1 MQEQGTGIS
10 ACHLRNGTYG
20 VWMRGALLR
29 SGKSGSFT
37 ALGETGQPVYRA
49 ALQLREAIRR
59 KNPEMVD
66 HLAIPQSDEL
76 GNQIDWYSSLDG
88 DVIPWSSATEEE
100 RAPARRQLEALKTA
114 LEELSQRFLGTD
126 SDEPQQGDK
135 AVFGKLLKRVIHF
148 PDENFVYLVQ
158 GKPVL
163 TFWGFEHAGADRNR
177 DPLHCLYQVPP
188 VFTLPPETPAPVAA
202 PLAPVVPVVTRPWW
216 RRWWWWL
223 LLLPFL
229 LLLLWLLLGL
239 RGCVPIPLVAVNLLP
254 EGVVPVERQV
264 EPLPV
269 GTATTL
275 NGIPVTGT
283 GANVD
288 TGAAV
293 TGTPGA
299 EAPALEG
306 NEAAAEN
313 AGVSQDPAA
322 ETPAKAPENQTAPPA
337 TPTADADK
345 AASAKAGPALSI
357 PPNAADGAA
366 DFLDGQ
372 YRAGA
377 GIQDRRTGK
386 PLRLEYQFKDGKG
399 EVTVHQADGSK
410 CSGPVVAAMKGGSL
424 AIDSQG
430 QAVCGDGSTY
440 DMPKVNCRKGATTV
454 ADCTGGYGKDQFP
467 MSMRQMGE

>member
-1 MQEQGTGIS
+1 
-10 ACHLRNGTYG
+10 
-20 VWMRGALLR
+20 MRGALLR

-59 KNPEMVD
+59 KNPDLVD

-76 GNQIDWYSSLDG
+76 GNQIDWYSALDG

-126 SDEPQQGDK
+126 SGEQQQGDK
-135 AVFGKLLKRVIHF
+135 AVFGKLLKRVIHI

-163 TFWGFEHAGADRNR
+163 TFWGFEHAGSDLNR

-188 VFTLPPETPAPVAA
+188 LPPVVEAPVV
-202 PLAPVVPVVTRPWW
+202 APVVPVVARPWW
-216 RRWWWWL
+216 RRWWWL
-223 LLLPFL
+223 LLLPLL

-239 RGCVPIPLVAVNLLP
+239 RGCVPIPLVAVDLLP
-254 EGVVPVERQV
+254 KGIVPVEKQLE
-264 EPLPV
+264 EPQLPGNV
-269 GTATTL
+269 TTL
-275 NGIPVTGT
+275 NGVPVTGT
-283 GANVD
+283 VIGST
-288 TGAAV
+288 TGTGTAV
-293 TGTPGA
+293 TGTQGM
-299 EAPALEG
+299 EAPAVEG
-306 NEAAAEN
+306 NEADAAPADLAN
-313 AGVSQDPAA
+313 DLAKDAAKDPAA
-322 ETPAKAPENQTAPPA
+322 ENKTVPPENKTAPPDVTSPEA
-337 TPTADADK
+337 EKSTA
-345 AASAKAGPALSI
+345 AKPGPPLSI
-357 PPNAADGAA
+357 PPDAADGAA
-366 DFLDGQ
+366 KFLDGQ
-372 YRAGA
+372 YNAGA

-386 PLRLEYQFKDGKG
+386 PLRLEYQLKDGKG
-399 EVTVHQADGSK
+399 QVTVHQADGSK
-410 CSGPVVAAMKGGSL
+410 CSGPVSATMKGGSL

-467 MSMRQMGE
+467 MSMRQVAE

>member
-1 MQEQGTGIS
+1 
-10 ACHLRNGTYG
+10 
-20 VWMRGALLR
+20 MRGALLR

-76 GNQIDWYSSLDG
+76 GNQIDWYSGLDG

-100 RAPARRQLEALKTA
+100 RAPARRQLESLKTA

-126 SDEPQQGDK
+126 SGEQQQGDK

-163 TFWGFEHAGADRNR
+163 TFWGFEHAGTGNR

-188 VFTLPPETPAPVAA
+188 AFTLPPVVEAAPVV
-202 PLAPVVPVVTRPWW
+202 APVVPVVARPWW
-216 RRWWWWL
+216 RRWWWL

-239 RGCVPIPLVAVNLLP
+239 RGCVPIPLVAVDLLP
-254 EGVVPVERQV
+254 EGIVPVEKQLE
-264 EPLPV
+264 EPHLT
-269 GTATTL
+269 GNATTL
-275 NGIPVTGT
+275 NGVPVTGT
-283 GANVD
+283 VVGST
-288 TGAAV
+288 TGTGTAV
-293 TGTPGA
+293 TGTHDV
-299 EAPALEG
+299 EAPAVEG
-306 NEAAAEN
+306 KEADAAPADLAKDPAKDAAN
-313 AGVSQDPAA
+313 DPTQDAAKDPAA
-322 ETPAKAPENQTAPPA
+322 EAPPAPPENKTAPPDITSPEA
-337 TPTADADK
+337 EK
-345 AASAKAGPALSI
+345 SAAAKPGPPLSI
-357 PPNAADGAA
+357 PPDAADGAA
-366 DFLDGQ
+366 KFLDGQ
-372 YRAGA
+372 FRAGA
-377 GIQDRRTGK
+377 GIQDSRTGK
-386 PLRLEYQFKDGKG
+386 PLRLEYQLKDGKG
-399 EVTVHQADGSK
+399 EVTVHQADGTK
-410 CSGPVVAAMKGGSL
+410 CTGPVSATMKGGSL

-454 ADCTGGYGKDQFP
+454 ADCTGGYGKEQFP
-467 MSMRQMGE
+467 MSMRHVAE

>member
-1 MQEQGTGIS
+1 
-10 ACHLRNGTYG
+10 
-20 VWMRGALLR
+20 MRGALLR

-76 GNQIDWYSSLDG
+76 GNQIDWYSGLDG

-114 LEELSQRFLGTD
+114 LDELSQRFLGTD
-126 SDEPQQGDK
+126 SGEQQQGDK

-163 TFWGFEHAGADRNR
+163 TFWGFEHAGTGNR

-188 VFTLPPETPAPVAA
+188 AFTLPPVVEAA
-202 PLAPVVPVVTRPWW
+202 SVVAPVVPVVARPWW
-216 RRWWWWL
+216 RRWWWL

-239 RGCVPIPLVAVNLLP
+239 RGCVPIPLVAVDLLP
-254 EGVVPVERQV
+254 EGIVPVEKQLE
-264 EPLPV
+264 EPQLT
-269 GTATTL
+269 GNATTL
-275 NGIPVTGT
+275 NGVPVTGT
-283 GANVD
+283 VVGST
-288 TGAAV
+288 TGIGTGTAV
-293 TGTPGA
+293 TGTQGV
-299 EAPALEG
+299 EAPAVEG
-306 NEAAAEN
+306 NEADAAP
-313 AGVSQDPAA
+313 ADLAKDPAKDPAA
-322 ETPAKAPENQTAPPA
+322 ESPATPPENKTAPPDITSPEA
-337 TPTADADK
+337 EK
-345 AASAKAGPALSI
+345 SAAAKPGPPLSI
-357 PPNAADGAA
+357 PPDAADGAA
-366 DFLDGQ
+366 KFLDGQ
-372 YRAGA
+372 FRAGA

-386 PLRLEYQFKDGKG
+386 PLRLEYQLKDGKG
-399 EVTVHQADGSK
+399 EVTVHQADGTK
-410 CSGPVVAAMKGGSL
+410 CSGPVSATMKGGSL

-454 ADCTGGYGKDQFP
+454 ADCTGGYGKEQFP
-467 MSMRQMGE
+467 MSMRHVAE

>member
-1 MQEQGTGIS
+1 
-10 ACHLRNGTYG
+10 
-20 VWMRGALLR
+20 MRGALLR

-76 GNQIDWYSSLDG
+76 GNQIDWYSGLDG

-114 LEELSQRFLGTD
+114 LDELSQRFLATD
-126 SDEPQQGDK
+126 TDEQQQGDK

-163 TFWGFEHAGADRNR
+163 TFWGFEHAGADRLR
-177 DPLHCLYQVPP
+177 DPLHCLYSVAP
-188 VFTLPPETPAPVAA
+188 VFTLPLVVE
-202 PLAPVVPVVTRPWW
+202 APVVAPIVPVVVARPWW
-216 RRWWWWL
+216 RRWWWL

-254 EGVVPVERQV
+254 EGVVPVDNARE
-264 EPLPV
+264 EPQLTGNV
-269 GTATTL
+269 ATL
-275 NGIPVTGT
+275 NGVPVNGTVAGSVASSTT
-283 GANVD
+283 GADVAENQS
-288 TGAAV
+288 
-293 TGTPGA
+293 A
-299 EAPALEG
+299 EAPALD
-306 NEAAAEN
+306 NKDAEADAAP
-313 AGVSQDPAA
+313 ADITQDPAA
-322 ETPAKAPENQTAPPA
+322 EAPA
-337 TPTADADK
+337 TPPDNKTSPPAITPPEAEK
-345 AASAKAGPALSI
+345 SAAAKPGPALTI
-357 PPNAADGAA
+357 PPDAADGAA

-410 CSGPVVAAMKGGSL
+410 CSGPVTAAMKAGSL

-467 MSMRQMGE
+467 MSMRQAGE

>member
-1 MQEQGTGIS
+1 
-10 ACHLRNGTYG
+10 
-20 VWMRGALLR
+20 MRGALLR

-76 GNQIDWYSSLDG
+76 GNQIDWYSGLDG

-114 LEELSQRFLGTD
+114 LEELSQRFLGTE
-126 SDEPQQGDK
+126 SGEQQQGDK

-163 TFWGFEHAGADRNR
+163 TFWGFEHAGTGNR

-188 VFTLPPETPAPVAA
+188 AFTLPPVVEAAPVV
-202 PLAPVVPVVTRPWW
+202 APVVPVVARPWW
-216 RRWWWWL
+216 RRWWWL

-239 RGCVPIPLVAVNLLP
+239 RGCVPIPLVAVDLLP
-254 EGVVPVERQV
+254 EGIVPVEKQLE
-264 EPLPV
+264 EPQLT
-269 GTATTL
+269 GNATTL
-275 NGIPVTGT
+275 NGVPVTGT
-283 GANVD
+283 VVGAT
-288 TGAAV
+288 TGTGTGTAV
-293 TGTPGA
+293 TGPHGV
-299 EAPALEG
+299 EAPAVES
-306 NEAAAEN
+306 NEADAAP
-313 AGVSQDPAA
+313 ADLAKDSATDPATESPA
-322 ETPAKAPENQTAPPA
+322 TPPENKTAPPDITSPEA
-337 TPTADADK
+337 EK
-345 AASAKAGPALSI
+345 SAAAKPGPPLSI
-357 PPNAADGAA
+357 PPDAADGAA
-366 DFLDGQ
+366 KFLDGQ
-372 YRAGA
+372 FRAGA

-386 PLRLEYQFKDGKG
+386 PLRLEYQLKDGKG
-399 EVTVHQADGSK
+399 EVTVHQADGTK
-410 CSGPVVAAMKGGSL
+410 CTGPVSATMKGGSL

-430 QAVCGDGSTY
+430 QAVCADGSTY

>member
-1 MQEQGTGIS
+1 
-10 ACHLRNGTYG
+10 
-20 VWMRGALLR
+20 MRGALLR

-76 GNQIDWYSSLDG
+76 GNQIDWYSGLDG

-100 RAPARRQLEALKTA
+100 RAPARRQLEALKTS
-114 LEELSQRFLGTD
+114 LDELSQRFLGND
-126 SDEPQQGDK
+126 PAEQQQGDK

-163 TFWGFEHAGADRNR
+163 TFWGFEHAGTGNR

-188 VFTLPPETPAPVAA
+188 AFTLPPVVEAAPVVA
-202 PLAPVVPVVTRPWW
+202 PPVVPVIARPWW
-216 RRWWWWL
+216 RRWWWL
-223 LLLPFL
+223 LLLPLL

-254 EGVVPVERQV
+254 EGVVPVERQLE
-264 EPLPV
+264 EPQLT
-269 GTATTL
+269 GHATTL
-275 NGIPVTGT
+275 NGVPVTGT
-283 GANVD
+283 VVGST
-288 TGAAV
+288 TGTGTAV
-293 TGTPGA
+293 TGTQDV
-299 EAPALEG
+299 EAPAVEG
-306 NEAAAEN
+306 NEADAAP
-313 AGVSQDPAA
+313 AGVTQDPAKDPAADPTA
-322 ETPAKAPENQTAPPA
+322 ESPTAPPENK
-337 TPTADADK
+337 TAPPDITSPEAEK
-345 AASAKAGPALSI
+345 SAAAKPGPPLSI
-357 PPNAADGAA
+357 PPDAADGAA
-366 DFLDGQ
+366 KFLDGQ
-372 YRAGA
+372 FRAGA

-386 PLRLEYQFKDGKG
+386 PLRLEYQLKDGKG
-399 EVTVHQADGSK
+399 EVTVHQADGTK
-410 CSGPVVAAMKGGSL
+410 CTGPVSATMKGGSL

-454 ADCTGGYGKDQFP
+454 ADCTGGYGKEQFP
-467 MSMRQMGE
+467 MSMRHVAE

>member
-1 MQEQGTGIS
+1 
-10 ACHLRNGTYG
+10 
-20 VWMRGALLR
+20 MRGALLR

-76 GNQIDWYSSLDG
+76 GNQIDWYSGLDG

-114 LEELSQRFLGTD
+114 LDELSQRFLGTD
-126 SDEPQQGDK
+126 PAEQQQGDK

-163 TFWGFEHAGADRNR
+163 TFWGFEHSGTGNR

-188 VFTLPPETPAPVAA
+188 AFTLPPVVEAAPVV
-202 PLAPVVPVVTRPWW
+202 APVVPVVARPWW

-239 RGCVPIPLVAVNLLP
+239 RGCVPIPLVAVDLLP
-254 EGVVPVERQV
+254 EGIVPVEKQLE
-264 EPLPV
+264 EPQLTGNV
-269 GTATTL
+269 TTL
-275 NGIPVTGT
+275 NGVPVTGT
-283 GANVD
+283 VVGST
-288 TGAAV
+288 TGTGTAV
-293 TGTPGA
+293 TGTNGV
-299 EAPALEG
+299 EAPAVEG
-306 NEAAAEN
+306 NEADVAPADLAKDPAN
-313 AGVSQDPAA
+313 DPAA
-322 ETPAKAPENQTAPPA
+322 ESPTAPPENK
-337 TPTADADK
+337 TAPPDVTSPEAEK
-345 AASAKAGPALSI
+345 SAAAKPGPPLSI
-357 PPNAADGAA
+357 PPDAADGAA
-366 DFLDGQ
+366 KFLDGQ
-372 YRAGA
+372 YNAGA

-386 PLRLEYQFKDGKG
+386 PLRLEYQLKDGKG
-399 EVTVHQADGSK
+399 QVTVHQADGSK
-410 CSGPVVAAMKGGSL
+410 CSGPVSATMKGGSL

-440 DMPKVNCRKGATTV
+440 DMPKVNCRPGATTV
-454 ADCTGGYGKDQFP
+454 ADCTGGYGTEQFP
-467 MSMRQMGE
+467 MSMRQAAEKTE

>member
-1 MQEQGTGIS
+1 
-10 ACHLRNGTYG
+10 
-20 VWMRGALLR
+20 MRGALLR

-76 GNQIDWYSSLDG
+76 GNQIDWYSGLDG

-114 LEELSQRFLGTD
+114 LDDLSLRFLGTD
-126 SDEPQQGDK
+126 PAEQQQGDK

-177 DPLHCLYQVPP
+177 DPLHCLYEVAP
-188 VFTLPPETPAPVAA
+188 VFTLPPVVETPAVAPVA
-202 PLAPVVPVVTRPWW
+202 PLVPVVTRPWW
-216 RRWWWWL
+216 RRWWWL

-239 RGCVPIPLVAVNLLP
+239 RGCVPIPLVAVDLLP
-254 EGVVPVERQV
+254 PGIVPVEKQLE
-264 EPLPV
+264 EPQLT
-269 GTATTL
+269 GNATTL
-275 NGIPVTGT
+275 NGVPVNGTVSGTTTGNPVV
-283 GANVD
+283 GA
-288 TGAAV
+288 
-293 TGTPGA
+293 PGV
-299 EAPALEG
+299 EAPALDG
-306 NEAAAEN
+306 KDTGAPAI
-313 AGVSQDPAA
+313 DPANDPTA
-322 ETPAKAPENQTAPPA
+322 EATTPPPDQAPPKPEAPEAPPLEA
-337 TPTADADK
+337 EKP
-345 AASAKAGPALSI
+345 ASTQAKPGPALSI
-357 PPNAADGAA
+357 PPDAADGAA
-366 DFLDGQ
+366 KFLDGQ

-410 CSGPVVAAMKGGSL
+410 CSGPVSAAMKSGSL

-430 QAVCGDGSTY
+430 QAVCADGSTY

>member
-1 MQEQGTGIS
+1 
-10 ACHLRNGTYG
+10 
-20 VWMRGALLR
+20 MRGALLR

-76 GNQIDWYSSLDG
+76 GNQIDWYSGLDG

-114 LEELSQRFLGTD
+114 LDELSQRFLGTD
-126 SDEPQQGDK
+126 PAEQQQGDK

-163 TFWGFEHAGADRNR
+163 TFWGFEHSGTGNR

-188 VFTLPPETPAPVAA
+188 AFALPPVVEAAPVV
-202 PLAPVVPVVTRPWW
+202 APVVPVVARPWW

-239 RGCVPIPLVAVNLLP
+239 RGCVPIPLVAVDLLP
-254 EGVVPVERQV
+254 EGVVPVERQLE
-264 EPLPV
+264 EPQLTGNV
-269 GTATTL
+269 TTL
-275 NGIPVTGT
+275 NGVPVTGT
-283 GANVD
+283 VVGST
-288 TGAAV
+288 TGTGTAV
-293 TGTPGA
+293 TGTNGV
-299 EAPALEG
+299 EAPAVEG
-306 NEAAAEN
+306 NEADAAP
-313 AGVSQDPAA
+313 ADLAKDPAA
-322 ETPAKAPENQTAPPA
+322 EAPTAPPENK
-337 TPTADADK
+337 TAPPDVTSPEAEK
-345 AASAKAGPALSI
+345 SAAAKPGPPLSI
-357 PPNAADGAA
+357 PPDAADGAA
-366 DFLDGQ
+366 KFLDGQ
-372 YRAGA
+372 FRAGA

-386 PLRLEYQFKDGKG
+386 PLRLEYQLKDGKG
-399 EVTVHQADGSK
+399 EVTVHQADGTK
-410 CSGPVVAAMKGGSL
+410 CSGPVSATMKGGSL

-454 ADCTGGYGKDQFP
+454 ADCTGGYGKEQFP
-467 MSMRQMGE
+467 MSMRHVAE

>member
-1 MQEQGTGIS
+1 
-10 ACHLRNGTYG
+10 
-20 VWMRGALLR
+20 MRGALLR

-76 GNQIDWYSSLDG
+76 GNQIDWYSGLDG

-126 SDEPQQGDK
+126 SGEQQQGDK

-163 TFWGFEHAGADRNR
+163 TFWGFEHAGTGNR

-188 VFTLPPETPAPVAA
+188 AFTLPPVVEAAPVV
-202 PLAPVVPVVTRPWW
+202 APVVPVVARPWW
-216 RRWWWWL
+216 RRWWWL

-239 RGCVPIPLVAVNLLP
+239 RGCVPIPLVAVDLLP
-254 EGVVPVERQV
+254 EGIVPVEKRLE
-264 EPLPV
+264 EPQLT
-269 GTATTL
+269 GNATTL
-275 NGIPVTGT
+275 NGVPVTGT
-283 GANVD
+283 VVGST
-288 TGAAV
+288 TGTGTAV
-293 TGTPGA
+293 TGPHDV
-299 EAPALEG
+299 EAPAVEG
-306 NEAAAEN
+306 KEADAAPADLAKDPAKDAAN
-313 AGVSQDPAA
+313 DPAQDAAKDPAA
-322 ETPAKAPENQTAPPA
+322 ESPATPPENKTAPPDITSPEA
-337 TPTADADK
+337 EK
-345 AASAKAGPALSI
+345 SAAAKPGPPLSI
-357 PPNAADGAA
+357 PPDAADGAA
-366 DFLDGQ
+366 KFLDGQ
-372 YRAGA
+372 FRAGA
-377 GIQDRRTGK
+377 GIQDSRTGK
-386 PLRLEYQFKDGKG
+386 PLRLEYQLKDGKG
-399 EVTVHQADGSK
+399 EVTVHQADGTK
-410 CSGPVVAAMKGGSL
+410 CTGPVSATMKGGSL

-454 ADCTGGYGKDQFP
+454 ADCTGGYGKEQFP
-467 MSMRQMGE
+467 MSMRHVAE

>member
-1 MQEQGTGIS
+1 
-10 ACHLRNGTYG
+10 
-20 VWMRGALLR
+20 MRGALLR

-76 GNQIDWYSSLDG
+76 GNQIDWYSGLDG

-126 SDEPQQGDK
+126 SGEQQQGDK

-163 TFWGFEHAGADRNR
+163 TFWGFEHAGTGNR

-188 VFTLPPETPAPVAA
+188 AFTLPPVVEAAPVV
-202 PLAPVVPVVTRPWW
+202 APVVPVVARPWW
-216 RRWWWWL
+216 RRWWWL

-239 RGCVPIPLVAVNLLP
+239 RGCVPIPLVAVDLLP
-254 EGVVPVERQV
+254 EGIVPVEKQLE
-264 EPLPV
+264 EPQLT
-269 GTATTL
+269 GNATTL
-275 NGIPVTGT
+275 NGVPVTGT
-283 GANVD
+283 VVGST
-288 TGAAV
+288 TGTGTGTAV
-293 TGTPGA
+293 TGTQDV
-299 EAPALEG
+299 EAPAVEG
-306 NEAAAEN
+306 NEADAAP
-313 AGVSQDPAA
+313 ADLAKDPAKDAAKDPAA
-322 ETPAKAPENQTAPPA
+322 ESPATPPENKTAPPDITSPEA
-337 TPTADADK
+337 EK
-345 AASAKAGPALSI
+345 SAAAKPGPPLSI
-357 PPNAADGAA
+357 PPDAADGAA
-366 DFLDGQ
+366 KFLDGQ
-372 YRAGA
+372 FRAGA

-386 PLRLEYQFKDGKG
+386 PLRLEYQLKDGKG
-399 EVTVHQADGSK
+399 EVTVHQADGTK
-410 CSGPVVAAMKGGSL
+410 CSGPVSATMKGGSL

-454 ADCTGGYGKDQFP
+454 ADCTGGYGKEQFP
-467 MSMRQMGE
+467 MSMRHVAE

>member
-1 MQEQGTGIS
+1 
-10 ACHLRNGTYG
+10 
-20 VWMRGALLR
+20 MRGALLR

-59 KNPEMVD
+59 KNPELVD

-76 GNQIDWYSSLDG
+76 GNQIDWYSALDG

-126 SDEPQQGDK
+126 SAEQPQGDK

-163 TFWGFEHAGADRNR
+163 TFWGFEHAGTGNG

-188 VFTLPPETPAPVAA
+188 AFTLPPEVEAPVV
-202 PLAPVVPVVTRPWW
+202 PPVVPVVARPWW
-216 RRWWWWL
+216 RRWWWL
-223 LLLPFL
+223 LLLPLL

-239 RGCVPIPLVAVNLLP
+239 RGCVPIPLVAVDLLP
-254 EGVVPVERQV
+254 DGVVPVEKQLE
-264 EPLPV
+264 EPPLTGNV
-269 GTATTL
+269 TTL
-275 NGIPVTGT
+275 NNVPVTGT
-283 GANVD
+283 VIGST
-288 TGAAV
+288 TGTGTAV
-293 TGTPGA
+293 TGTHGV
-299 EAPALEG
+299 ETPAVEG
-306 NEAAAEN
+306 NEADMAPADLTKDP
-313 AGVSQDPAA
+313 AIDPAA
-322 ETPAKAPENQTAPPA
+322 ENKTEPPENKTAPPDVTSPEA
-337 TPTADADK
+337 EKP
-345 AASAKAGPALSI
+345 AAAKPGPPLSI
-357 PPNAADGAA
+357 PPDAADGAA
-366 DFLDGQ
+366 KFLDGQ
-372 YRAGA
+372 YSAGA

-386 PLRLEYQFKDGKG
+386 PLRLEYQLKDGKG
-399 EVTVHQADGSK
+399 QVTVHQADGSK
-410 CSGPVVAAMKGGSL
+410 CSGPVSATMKGGSL

-440 DMPKVNCRKGATTV
+440 DMPKVSCRPGATTI
-454 ADCTGGYGKDQFP
+454 ADCTGGYGKEQFP
-467 MSMRQMGE
+467 MSMRQVAE

>member
-1 MQEQGTGIS
+1 
-10 ACHLRNGTYG
+10 
-20 VWMRGALLR
+20 MRGALLR

-59 KNPEMVD
+59 KNPDLVD

-76 GNQIDWYSSLDG
+76 GNQIDWYSGLDG

-126 SDEPQQGDK
+126 SAEQQQGDK

-163 TFWGFEHAGADRNR
+163 TFWGFEHAGTGNS

-188 VFTLPPETPAPVAA
+188 AFTLPPVAEAPVV
-202 PLAPVVPVVTRPWW
+202 APVVPVAARPWW
-216 RRWWWWL
+216 RRWWWL
-223 LLLPFL
+223 LLLPLL

-239 RGCVPIPLVAVNLLP
+239 RGCVPIPLVAVDLLP
-254 EGVVPVERQV
+254 KGVVPVEKQLE
-264 EPLPV
+264 EPPLTGNV
-269 GTATTL
+269 TTL
-275 NGIPVTGT
+275 NGVPVTGT
-283 GANVD
+283 VIGST
-288 TGAAV
+288 TGTGTAV
-293 TGTPGA
+293 TGTQGV
-299 EAPALEG
+299 ETPAVEG
-306 NEAAAEN
+306 NEADMAPADLTKDP
-313 AGVSQDPAA
+313 AIDPAA
-322 ETPAKAPENQTAPPA
+322 ENKTAPPENK
-337 TPTADADK
+337 TAPPDVTSPEAEK
-345 AASAKAGPALSI
+345 SAAAKPGPPLSI
-357 PPNAADGAA
+357 PPDAADGAA
-366 DFLDGQ
+366 KFLDGQ
-372 YRAGA
+372 YSAGA

-386 PLRLEYQFKDGKG
+386 PLRLEYQLKDGKG
-399 EVTVHQADGSK
+399 QVTVHQADGSK
-410 CSGPVVAAMKGGSL
+410 CSGPVSATMKGGSL

-440 DMPKVNCRKGATTV
+440 DMPKVNCRNGATTI
-454 ADCTGGYGKDQFP
+454 ADCTGGYGKEQFP
-467 MSMRQMGE
+467 MSMRQVAE

>member
-1 MQEQGTGIS
+1 
-10 ACHLRNGTYG
+10 
-20 VWMRGALLR
+20 MRGALLR

-76 GNQIDWYSSLDG
+76 GNQIDWYSGLDG

-114 LEELSQRFLGTD
+114 LEELSQRFLVTD
-126 SDEPQQGDK
+126 SGEQQQGDK

-163 TFWGFEHAGADRNR
+163 TFWGFEHAGTGNL

-188 VFTLPPETPAPVAA
+188 AFTLPPVVEAAPVV
-202 PLAPVVPVVTRPWW
+202 APVVPVVARPWW
-216 RRWWWWL
+216 RRWWWL

-239 RGCVPIPLVAVNLLP
+239 RGCVPIPLVAVDLLP
-254 EGVVPVERQV
+254 EGIVPAEKQLE
-264 EPLPV
+264 EPQLT
-269 GTATTL
+269 GNATTL
-275 NGIPVTGT
+275 NGVPVTGT
-283 GANVD
+283 VVGST
-288 TGAAV
+288 TGTGTGTAV
-293 TGTPGA
+293 TEPRGV
-299 EAPALEG
+299 EAPAVDG
-306 NEAAAEN
+306 NEADAAPADLAKDPAKDAAN
-313 AGVSQDPAA
+313 DPAA
-322 ETPAKAPENQTAPPA
+322 EAPTAPPENK
-337 TPTADADK
+337 TAPPDITSPEAEK
-345 AASAKAGPALSI
+345 SAAAKPGPPLSI
-357 PPNAADGAA
+357 PPDAADGAA
-366 DFLDGQ
+366 KFLDGQ
-372 YRAGA
+372 FRAGA

-386 PLRLEYQFKDGKG
+386 PLRLEYQLKDGKG
-399 EVTVHQADGSK
+399 EVTVHQADGTK
-410 CSGPVVAAMKGGSL
+410 CTGPVSATMKGGSL

-430 QAVCGDGSTY
+430 QAVCADGSTY

-454 ADCTGGYGKDQFP
+454 ADCTGGYGKEQFP
-467 MSMRQMGE
+467 MSMRHVAE

>member
-1 MQEQGTGIS
+1 
-10 ACHLRNGTYG
+10 
-20 VWMRGALLR
+20 MRGALLR

-76 GNQIDWYSSLDG
+76 GNQIDWYSGLDG

-114 LEELSQRFLGTD
+114 LDELSQRFLGTD
-126 SDEPQQGDK
+126 PAEQQQGDK

-177 DPLHCLYQVPP
+177 DPLHCLYSVPL
-188 VFTLPPETPAPVAA
+188 VFTLPPVVEEPVIAPV
-202 PLAPVVPVVTRPWW
+202 APVVPVVVRPWW

-229 LLLLWLLLGL
+229 LLLLWLLLGM
-239 RGCVPIPLVAVNLLP
+239 RGCVPIPLVAVDLLP
-254 EGVVPVERQV
+254 SGVVPIDHQTE
-264 EPLPV
+264 EPQLT
-269 GTATTL
+269 GNAATL
-275 NGIPVTGT
+275 NGVPVTGT
-283 GANVD
+283 VS
-288 TGAAV
+288 GAANEPAV
-293 TGTPGA
+293 EGTHA
-299 EAPALEG
+299 VEAPAVEG
-306 NEAAAEN
+306 PEADAAP
-313 AGVSQDPAA
+313 ADITQDPAV
-322 ETPAKAPENQTAPPA
+322 EAPTAPPQNPTAPPA
-337 TPTADADK
+337 VTPP
-345 AASAKAGPALSI
+345 AAEKPAAGKPGPALSI
-357 PPNAADGAA
+357 PPDAADGAA

-410 CSGPVVAAMKGGSL
+410 CSGPVTAAMKGGSL

-467 MSMRQMGE
+467 MSMRQTGE

>member
-1 MQEQGTGIS
+1 
-10 ACHLRNGTYG
+10 
-20 VWMRGALLR
+20 MRGALLR

-59 KNPEMVD
+59 KNPDLVD

-76 GNQIDWYSSLDG
+76 GNQIDWYSGLDG

-202 PLAPVVPVVTRPWW
+202 PITPVVPVVTRPWW

-223 LLLPFL
+223 LLLPLL

-239 RGCVPIPLVAVNLLP
+239 RGCVPIPLVAVDLLP

-275 NGIPVTGT
+275 NGVPVTGT
-283 GANVD
+283 GAGID

-293 TGTPGA
+293 LGTEGTQGA
-299 EAPALEG
+299 EVPALDG
-306 NEAAAEN
+306 NEPAAEN

-322 ETPAKAPENQTAPPA
+322 ETPANAAQNPTAPPA
-337 TPTADADK
+337 PTQAEADK
-345 AASAKAGPALSI
+345 AAAAKAGPALSI
-357 PPNAADGAA
+357 PPDAADGAA
-366 DFLDGQ
+366 NFLDGQ

-410 CSGPVVAAMKGGSL
+410 CSGPVAASMKGGSL

>member
-1 MQEQGTGIS
+1 
-10 ACHLRNGTYG
+10 
-20 VWMRGALLR
+20 MRGALLR

-59 KNPEMVD
+59 KNPDLVD

-76 GNQIDWYSSLDG
+76 GNQIDWYSALDG

-126 SDEPQQGDK
+126 SAEQQQGDK

-163 TFWGFEHAGADRNR
+163 TFWGFEHAGTGNG

-188 VFTLPPETPAPVAA
+188 AFTLPPVVEA
-202 PLAPVVPVVTRPWW
+202 APVVAPIVPVVARPWW
-216 RRWWWWL
+216 RRWWWL

-239 RGCVPIPLVAVNLLP
+239 RGCVPIPLVAVDLLP
-254 EGVVPVERQV
+254 EGLVPVEKQLV
-264 EPLPV
+264 EPPLTGNV
-269 GTATTL
+269 TTL
-275 NGIPVTGT
+275 NGVPVNGTVVGSTTGT
-283 GANVD
+283 G
-288 TGAAV
+288 
-293 TGTPGA
+293 TGTAVAQTHGV
-299 EAPALEG
+299 EAPAVEG
-306 NEAAAEN
+306 NEADAAPADLTN
-313 AGVSQDPAA
+313 DPAKDPAA
-322 ETPAKAPENQTAPPA
+322 ESPATPPENKTAPPDVTSPEA
-337 TPTADADK
+337 EK
-345 AASAKAGPALSI
+345 SAAAKPGPPLSI
-357 PPNAADGAA
+357 PPDAADGAA
-366 DFLDGQ
+366 KFLDGQ

-386 PLRLEYQFKDGKG
+386 PLRLEYQLKDGKG
-399 EVTVHQADGSK
+399 EVTVQQADGTK
-410 CSGPVVAAMKGGSL
+410 CSGPVSATMKGGSL

-467 MSMRQMGE
+467 MSMRHVAE

>member
-1 MQEQGTGIS
+1 
-10 ACHLRNGTYG
+10 
-20 VWMRGALLR
+20 MRGALLR

-76 GNQIDWYSSLDG
+76 GNQIDWYSGLDG

-114 LEELSQRFLGTD
+114 LDELSQRFLGTD
-126 SDEPQQGDK
+126 PAEQQQGDK

-163 TFWGFEHAGADRNR
+163 TFWGFEHSGTGNR

-188 VFTLPPETPAPVAA
+188 AFTLPPVVEAAPVV
-202 PLAPVVPVVTRPWW
+202 APVVPVVARPWW

-239 RGCVPIPLVAVNLLP
+239 RGCVPIPLVAVDLLP
-254 EGVVPVERQV
+254 EGIVPVEKQLE
-264 EPLPV
+264 EPQLTGNV
-269 GTATTL
+269 TTL
-275 NGIPVTGT
+275 NGVPVTGT
-283 GANVD
+283 VVGST
-288 TGAAV
+288 TGTGTAV
-293 TGTPGA
+293 TGTNGV
-299 EAPALEG
+299 EAPAVEG
-306 NEAAAEN
+306 NEADAAP
-313 AGVSQDPAA
+313 ADLAKDPAKDPAA
-322 ETPAKAPENQTAPPA
+322 ESPTAPPENK
-337 TPTADADK
+337 TAPPDVTSPEAEK
-345 AASAKAGPALSI
+345 SAAAKPGPPLSI
-357 PPNAADGAA
+357 PPDAADGAA
-366 DFLDGQ
+366 KFLDGQ
-372 YRAGA
+372 FRAGA

-386 PLRLEYQFKDGKG
+386 PLRLEYQLKDGKG
-399 EVTVHQADGSK
+399 EVTVHQADGTK
-410 CSGPVVAAMKGGSL
+410 CSGPVSATMKGGSL

-454 ADCTGGYGKDQFP
+454 ADCTGGYGKEQFP
-467 MSMRQMGE
+467 MSMRHVAE

>member
-1 MQEQGTGIS
+1 
-10 ACHLRNGTYG
+10 
-20 VWMRGALLR
+20 MRGALLR

-76 GNQIDWYSSLDG
+76 GNQIDWYSGLDG

-126 SDEPQQGDK
+126 PAEQQQGDK

-163 TFWGFEHAGADRNR
+163 TFWGFEHAGTGNR

-188 VFTLPPETPAPVAA
+188 AFTLPPVVEAAPVVA
-202 PLAPVVPVVTRPWW
+202 PPVVPVVARPWW
-216 RRWWWWL
+216 RRWWWL
-223 LLLPFL
+223 LLLPLL

-239 RGCVPIPLVAVNLLP
+239 RGCVPIPLVAIDLLP
-254 EGVVPVERQV
+254 EGIVPVEKQLE
-264 EPLPV
+264 EPKLTGNV
-269 GTATTL
+269 TTL
-275 NGIPVTGT
+275 QGVPVNGTVVGSTTGT
-283 GANVD
+283 G
-288 TGAAV
+288 
-293 TGTPGA
+293 TGTAETGTHGV
-299 EAPALEG
+299 EAPAVEG
-306 NEAAAEN
+306 NEADAAP
-313 AGVSQDPAA
+313 AGVTQDPAKDPAADPTA
-322 ETPAKAPENQTAPPA
+322 ESPTASPENKTAPPDITSPEA
-337 TPTADADK
+337 EK
-345 AASAKAGPALSI
+345 SAAAKPGPPLSI
-357 PPNAADGAA
+357 PPDAADGAA
-366 DFLDGQ
+366 KFLDGQ
-372 YRAGA
+372 FRAGA

-386 PLRLEYQFKDGKG
+386 PLRLEYQLKDGKG
-399 EVTVHQADGSK
+399 EVTVHQADGTK
-410 CSGPVVAAMKGGSL
+410 CSGPVSATMKGGSL

-454 ADCTGGYGKDQFP
+454 ADCTGGYGKEQFP
-467 MSMRQMGE
+467 MSMRHVAE

>member
-1 MQEQGTGIS
+1 
-10 ACHLRNGTYG
+10 
-20 VWMRGALLR
+20 MRGALLR

-76 GNQIDWYSSLDG
+76 GNQIDWYSGLDG

-100 RAPARRQLEALKTA
+100 RVPARRQLEALKTA
-114 LEELSQRFLGTD
+114 LEELSQRFLGTE
-126 SDEPQQGDK
+126 SGEQQQGDK

-163 TFWGFEHAGADRNR
+163 TFWGFEHAGTGNR

-188 VFTLPPETPAPVAA
+188 AFTLPPVVEAAPVV
-202 PLAPVVPVVTRPWW
+202 APVVPVVARPWW
-216 RRWWWWL
+216 RRWWWL

-239 RGCVPIPLVAVNLLP
+239 RGCVPIPLVAVDLLP
-254 EGVVPVERQV
+254 EGIVPVEKQLE
-264 EPLPV
+264 EPQLT
-269 GTATTL
+269 GNATTL
-275 NGIPVTGT
+275 NGVPVTGT
-283 GANVD
+283 VVGST
-288 TGAAV
+288 TGTGTGTAV
-293 TGTPGA
+293 TGTQGV
-299 EAPALEG
+299 EAPAVEG
-306 NEAAAEN
+306 NEADAAP
-313 AGVSQDPAA
+313 ADLAKDPAKDPAA
-322 ETPAKAPENQTAPPA
+322 ESPATPPENKTAPPDITSPEA
-337 TPTADADK
+337 EK
-345 AASAKAGPALSI
+345 SAAAKPGPPLSI
-357 PPNAADGAA
+357 PPDAADGAA
-366 DFLDGQ
+366 KFLDGQ
-372 YRAGA
+372 FRAGA

-386 PLRLEYQFKDGKG
+386 PLRLEYQLKDGKG
-399 EVTVHQADGSK
+399 EVTVHQADGTK
-410 CSGPVVAAMKGGSL
+410 CSGPVSATMKGGSL

-454 ADCTGGYGKDQFP
+454 ADCTGGYGKEQFP
-467 MSMRQMGE
+467 MSMRHVAE

>member
-1 MQEQGTGIS
+1 
-10 ACHLRNGTYG
+10 
-20 VWMRGALLR
+20 MRGALLR

-76 GNQIDWYSSLDG
+76 GNQIDWYSGLDG

-100 RAPARRQLEALKTA
+100 RVPARRQLEALKTA
-114 LEELSQRFLGTD
+114 LEELSQRFLGTE
-126 SDEPQQGDK
+126 SGEQQQGDK

-163 TFWGFEHAGADRNR
+163 TFWGFEHAGTGNR

-188 VFTLPPETPAPVAA
+188 AFTLPPVVEAAPVV
-202 PLAPVVPVVTRPWW
+202 APVVPVVARPWW
-216 RRWWWWL
+216 RRWWWL

-239 RGCVPIPLVAVNLLP
+239 RGCVPIPLVAVDLLP
-254 EGVVPVERQV
+254 EGIVPVEKQLE
-264 EPLPV
+264 EPQLT
-269 GTATTL
+269 GNATTL
-275 NGIPVTGT
+275 NGVPVTGT
-283 GANVD
+283 VVGST
-288 TGAAV
+288 TGTGTGTAV
-293 TGTPGA
+293 TGTQGV
-299 EAPALEG
+299 EAPAVEG
-306 NEAAAEN
+306 NEADAAP
-313 AGVSQDPAA
+313 ADLAKDPAKDPAA
-322 ETPAKAPENQTAPPA
+322 ESPATPPENKTAPPDITSPEA
-337 TPTADADK
+337 EK
-345 AASAKAGPALSI
+345 SAAAKPGPPLSI
-357 PPNAADGAA
+357 PPDAADGAA
-366 DFLDGQ
+366 KFLDGQ
-372 YRAGA
+372 FRAGA

-386 PLRLEYQFKDGKG
+386 PLRLEYQLKDGKG
-399 EVTVHQADGSK
+399 EVTVHQADGTK
-410 CSGPVVAAMKGGSL
+410 CTGPVSATMKSGSL

-430 QAVCGDGSTY
+430 QAVCADGSTY

-454 ADCTGGYGKDQFP
+454 ADCTGGYGKEQFP
-467 MSMRQMGE
+467 MSMRHVAE